1 VGPHRN
7 PASPGPLTL
16 AYPEWIPGEHAPT
29 GPLNQ
34 VVSLK
39 FSANGKPLPWRRD
52 DLHMFEFH
60 LNVPP
65 GANRVE
71 ADLEFACLIG
81 AEGFTAMVCSSQNQV
96 VVDWHELLLYSPAL
110 PNDRNPFKATL
121 RLPAGWRYG
130 TALPVDREENGK
142 ISFNTVPLKTLVDSP
157 VIAGQHFRVVPLS
170 GARGAELDMSA

>member
-1 VGPHRN
+1 MAFLTLGRILVALAALSIAAPAQRPSTLDVDATRAPLSVLWAHIAI

-65 GANRVE
+65 GADRVE

-96 VVDWHELLLYSPAL
+96 VVDWHELLLYSPTL
-110 PNDRNPFKATL
+110 PNDRNPFKA
-121 RLPAGWRYG
+121 W
-130 TALPVDREENGK
+130 K
-142 ISFNTVPLKTLVDSP
+142 
-157 VIAGQHFRVVPLS
+157 
-170 GARGAELDMSA
+170 AR